1 MANDVDTA
9 ERELSGSTDGGT
21 DAPQTDG
28 DRQPDADV
36 GDGDDSDTSTD
47 ASPRRPP
54 PSGLRLA
61 LIVGLVT
68 VVALGGVI
76 GWLSHRAY
84 QSRQTEK
91 QWNMFVEVGKQGAL
105 NLTTINWQQADSDVQ
120 RILDSSTGSFHDDFA
135 TRAPMFI
142 EVVKQAKSITQGT
155 VTEVGLESEDGDQAQ
170 VLAAVTVKESNGGA
184 PEDQPKM
191 WRMRIG
197 VQKVGD
203 GAKVSNVQFV
213 P

>member
-1 MANDVDTA
+1 MANDADTA
-9 ERELSGSTDGGT
+9 ERELSGLTDGGA
-21 DAPQTDG
+21 DAPQADG

-36 GDGDDSDTSTD
+36 GDVD
-47 ASPRRPP
+47 AADVLSLRPGR
-54 PSGLRLA
+54 SGVRLA
-61 LIVGLVT
+61 LVVGLVT
-68 VVALGGVI
+68 VVALGGAI
-76 GWLSHRAY
+76 GWLSHRVY

-91 QWNMFVEVGKQGAL
+91 QWNMFVQVGKQGAL

-142 EVVKQAKSITQGT
+142 EVVKQAKSITQGA